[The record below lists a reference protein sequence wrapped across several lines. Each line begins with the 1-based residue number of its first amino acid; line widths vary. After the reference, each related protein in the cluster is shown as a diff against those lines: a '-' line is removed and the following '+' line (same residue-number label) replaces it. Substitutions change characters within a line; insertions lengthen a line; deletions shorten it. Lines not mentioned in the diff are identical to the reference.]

1 MSAVTLQTA
10 GGLAVLTLDN
20 VERHN
25 AFDRAMLGQLD
36 AHLDMVRDA
45 EDVRAVILTG
55 TGPKAFCVGADINE
69 WAGLSPREFARDWVH
84 NGHRIFDKLARL
96 PQPTIAAVNGYAFGG
111 GLELVAACDDRVLAP
126 KAHLA
131 LPEAGIGVVPGWSG
145 TQRLVR
151 LMPEPMVREMAQ
163 FGRRVMPE
171 RAVAAGFAV
180 SIAEDTLTEA
190 KTIAA
195 DVLKRSPFAT
205 DLVKSMINAAV
216 NEDSPVAIE
225 ALASAAVAASA
236 DLAEGVAA
244 FREKRSP
251 DFKGA

>member
-1 MSAVTLQTA
+1 MT
-10 GGLAVLTLDN
+10 
-20 VERHN
+20 
-25 AFDRAMLGQLD
+25 F
-36 AHLDMVRDA
+36 
-45 EDVRAVILTG
+45 
-55 TGPKAFCVGADINE
+55 
-69 WAGLSPREFARDWVH
+69 
-84 NGHRIFDKLARL
+84 
-96 PQPTIAAVNGYAFGG
+96 
-111 GLELVAACDDRVLAP
+111 VLAP
-126 KAHLA
+126 KAQLA
-131 LPEAGIGVVPGWSG
+131 LPEAGIGVV
-145 TQRLVR
+145 RVVR
-151 LMPEPMVREMAQ
+151 RSLSVWLPEPMVREMAQ

>member
-1 MSAVTLQTA
+1 
-10 GGLAVLTLDN
+10 
-20 VERHN
+20 
-25 AFDRAMLGQLD
+25 
-36 AHLDMVRDA
+36 
-45 EDVRAVILTG
+45 
-55 TGPKAFCVGADINE
+55 
-69 WAGLSPREFARDWVH
+69 
-84 NGHRIFDKLARL
+84 
-96 PQPTIAAVNGYAFGG
+96 
-111 GLELVAACDDRVLAP
+111 
-126 KAHLA
+126 
-131 LPEAGIGVVPGWSG
+131 
-145 TQRLVR
+145 
-151 LMPEPMVREMAQ
+151 
-163 FGRRVMPE
+163 MPE

-244 FREKRSP
+244 FREKRSQTSREP
-251 DFKGA
+251 ETLTMPYSIPTSPAQLSHYIDGAYLPFVDQGAVSRVAPSHGVEISKASKADASTTESAIFNARKAFDDGRWSGLPARERERFSAVSPT